1 MDTKVNYMLVGLF
14 TILLAIAL
22 TAIIF
27 WLSAAP
33 VTKNYQT
40 YLAYMRESVAGLNM
54 NAAVKYRGVDV
65 GRVEAIELDKQ
76 NPERVRL
83 TLAIEQDTPI
93 KEDTIAIL
101 ASNGLTGIAYVELTG
116 GTQDSP
122 TLQAEKDQPYPVIQT
137 GPSLLMRL
145 DTALTKLLTELTGV
159 AGDLSRIAQSVNTVL
174 IEQNQQALAET
185 LSNAERLSKALADLA
200 TNQEN
205 QQALRKT
212 LHNTEY
218 LTARLAGHGSQLE
231 TAIEDL
237 VTILEA
243 GAKASKQ
250 LPILVEQ
257 ASRSLRPIE
266 RTAKGLETLLRDGE
280 QGFRLFTQ
288 STLPRINQLLNDF
301 ERVTRNLERFSQQVE
316 QNPRTLLF
324 GSPPNHLGPGE

>member
-1 MDTKVNYMLVGLF
+1 MDTKVNYILVGLF

-33 VTKNYQT
+33 ATKNYQT

-65 GRVEAIELDKQ
+65 GQVEAIELDKQ

-83 TLAIEQDTPI
+83 TLAIEQGTPI

-122 TLQAEKDQPYPVIQT
+122 TLQAKKGQSHPVIQT

-145 DTALTKLLTELTGV
+145 DTALTKLLTELTEV

-185 LSNAERLSKALADLA
+185 LRNTERLSKALADLA
-200 TNQEN
+200 ANQEN
-205 QQALRKT
+205 QQALRKS
-212 LHNTEY
+212 LHNTEQ
-218 LTARLAGHGSQLE
+218 LTARFAGHGAQLE
-231 TAIEDL
+231 PAVEDL

-250 LPILVEQ
+250 FPILVEQ

-266 RTAKGLETLLRDGE
+266 KTAKGLETLLRDGE

-288 STLPRINQLLNDF
+288 STLPRIDQLLNDF

-324 GSPPNHLGPGE
+324 GSPPNQLGPGE